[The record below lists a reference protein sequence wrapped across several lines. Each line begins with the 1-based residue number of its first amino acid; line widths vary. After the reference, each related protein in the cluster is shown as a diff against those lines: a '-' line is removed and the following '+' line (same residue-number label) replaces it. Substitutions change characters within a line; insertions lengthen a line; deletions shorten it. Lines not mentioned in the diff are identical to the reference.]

1 MAQSDL
7 EARTMNRFRCTGV
20 LLLAGALMF
29 AVQGSVVRAQSAS
42 TTSAPE
48 AKPAKLLPGFARE
61 LMDPSADAC
70 VNFIQYAC
78 GNFSKLYPIPPDKPG
93 YDPFFVVDDYTKAAL
108 RQLLDSVTS
117 KSAQHTPNEQKIGD
131 YYSTCLDDDAINTA
145 GLKPLQPELDRIAG
159 LTDKKQLTDLLA
171 HLSLINIGAFLGFG
185 EEQDFKDATSAI
197 AVVDQAGLGLP
208 ERDYYFRTGD
218 EAEKTRKDYVA
229 HVAKMLT
236 LIGEPA
242 DQSAADAAKI
252 MTLETAL
259 AKASMDV
266 TSRRDPEKVYH
277 PMPVAQ
283 LAALTPA
290 INWSEFLTRTGVPG
304 IASLNVANPDFFK
317 GLEAVIDSTDLDTI
331 KAYLRWQLVNGVP
344 HIDLPKAIDDENF
357 DFNDHKLAGQ
367 QEQRP
372 RWQRCVEA
380 TDGAMGEAVGEVYV
394 ASQFSAAQKAYTL
407 QMVQDIEGSMDR
419 ELDAQA
425 WMSDETRVKA
435 KAKLHMVANKIGY
448 PDHWRDYSKLTIVRG
463 DALENDFRA
472 AEFENERQL
481 AKIGKPVDRSE
492 WFTSPATVNAF
503 YNPTMNDINFP
514 AGFLQ
519 APIYDPNANDAE
531 NYGHLGV
538 FVGHEL
544 THGFDDQGSQF
555 DGYGNLKNWWT
566 ADDRKK
572 FDAMTD
578 CEVQEYGSFT
588 AVDDLKVNGK
598 LTLGENTADNG
609 GLRLAYMAFLADA
622 KRKGIDLTAKDEY
635 GYTPVQHF
643 FLAFGQDW
651 CGGFR
656 PQLTRLLVQT
666 DPHSPDPIRA
676 NGAVQNLKEFGD
688 AFGCKSG
695 QPMMPVNACH
705 VW

>member
-1 MAQSDL
+1 
-7 EARTMNRFRCTGV
+7 MNRFRYAGA
-20 LLLAGALMF
+20 LLVAGALML
-29 AVQGSVVRAQSAS
+29 AAQGRVVRAQDAS
-42 TTSAPE
+42 ITSAQEP
-48 AKPAKLLPGFARE
+48 KPVKLLPGFARE

-93 YDPFFVVDDYTKAAL
+93 LDPFFLVDDYTKAAL
-108 RQLLDSVTS
+108 RQLLDSVAA
-117 KSAQHTPNEQKIGD
+117 KSAQRTPNEQKIGD
-131 YYSTCLDDDAINTA
+131 FYSSCLDDDAINAA

-171 HLSLINIGAFLGFG
+171 HFQLINIGAFFNYG

-197 AVVDQAGLGLP
+197 ALVDQGGLGLP
-208 ERDYYFRTGD
+208 ERDYYFRAGD
-218 EAEKTRKDYVA
+218 EAEKTRKNYVA

-266 TSRRDPEKVYH
+266 TSRRDPENVYH
-277 PMPVAQ
+277 PMPPTQ
-283 LAALTPA
+283 LAALAPV
-290 INWSEFLTRTGVPG
+290 IDWNELFTRTGVPG
-304 IASLNVANPDFFK
+304 IEKLNVGNPDFFK

-331 KAYLRWQLVNGVP
+331 KAYLRWQLVNGTPKV
-344 HIDLPKAIDDENF
+344 DLPKAIDDESF
-357 DFNDHKLAGQ
+357 DFFERGLAGQ

-372 RWQRCVEA
+372 RWQRCVNA

-407 QMVQDIEGSMDR
+407 QMVQDIEGAMDH

-425 WMSDETRVKA
+425 WMSDETRAKA

-448 PDHWRDYSKLTIVRG
+448 PDHWRDYSKLTVVRG
-463 DALENDFRA
+463 DALDNDFRA
-472 AEFENERQL
+472 AEFENKRQL

-492 WFTSPATVNAF
+492 WFTSPDTVNAF

-519 APIYDPNANDAE
+519 APIYDPKADDAE

-578 CEVQEYGSFT
+578 CEVQEYGNFT

-609 GLRLAYMAFLADA
+609 GIRLAYMAFLADA

-676 NGAVQNLKEFGD
+676 NGAVQNMKEFGD